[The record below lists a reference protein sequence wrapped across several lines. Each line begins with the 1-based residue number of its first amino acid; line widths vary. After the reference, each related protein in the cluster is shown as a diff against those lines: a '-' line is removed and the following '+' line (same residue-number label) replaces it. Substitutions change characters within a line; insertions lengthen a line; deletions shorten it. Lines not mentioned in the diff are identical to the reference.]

1 VKPRY
6 ALFKEFRGDLMSRSI
21 ALIMTLTGGLLA
33 ASALATTAQ
42 AATPSALFNDN
53 CSACHQTTGKGVK
66 GAFPALAG
74 DPFVQ
79 GDATPVLATV
89 LAGRAGMPSFKDD
102 LTDLELSSILTY
114 VRTSWGNKGKPVSAS
129 DVAAARVKLKAA
141 KKPASLQAH

>member
-1 VKPRY
+1 
-6 ALFKEFRGDLMSRSI
+6 MSRSI
-21 ALIMTLTGGLLA
+21 AFALLFA
-33 ASALATTAQ
+33 CGATSASAAF

-79 GDATPVLATV
+79 GDPGPMMATV

-102 LTDLELSSILTY
+102 LSDLELASVLTY

-129 DVAAARVKLKAA
+129 DIAAARKKLNAA

>member
-1 VKPRY
+1 
-6 ALFKEFRGDLMSRSI
+6 MSRSI
-21 ALIMTLTGGLLA
+21 AFLCGLVA
-33 ASALATTAQ
+33 ASAVSAAALSTTAQ

-79 GDATPVLATV
+79 GDPAPMMATV
-89 LAGRAGMPSFKDD
+89 LAGRAGMPAFKDD
-102 LTDLELSSILTY
+102 LTDLELASVLTY

-129 DVAAARVKLKAA
+129 DVAAARAKLKAT

>member
-1 VKPRY
+1 
-6 ALFKEFRGDLMSRSI
+6 MSRSI
-21 ALIMTLTGGLLA
+21 AFACGLLA
-33 ASALATTAQ
+33 VSAFAAAAVPSAVW
-42 AATPSALFNDN
+42 AATPQSLFNDN

-79 GDATPVLATV
+79 GDAAPMLATV
-89 LAGRAGMPSFKDD
+89 LSGRAGMPAFKDD
-102 LTDLELSSILTY
+102 INDADLSSILTY
-114 VRTSWGNKGKPVSAS
+114 VRTSWGNKGKPVTAA

>member
-1 VKPRY
+1 
-6 ALFKEFRGDLMSRSI
+6 MSRSI
-21 ALIMTLTGGLLA
+21 VFALGLLA
-33 ASALATTAQ
+33 GSALAVAAS
-42 AATPSALFNDN
+42 AATPQSQFNDN

-79 GDATPVLATV
+79 GDAAPVMATV

-102 LTDLELSSILTY
+102 LSDADLSAILTY
-114 VRTSWGNKGKPVSAS
+114 VRTSWGNKGKPVTPA
-129 DVAAARVKLKAA
+129 DVAGARAKLKAG

>member
-1 VKPRY
+1 
-6 ALFKEFRGDLMSRSI
+6 MSRPI
-21 ALIMTLTGGLLA
+21 VFLAGVLA
-33 ASALATTAQ
+33 ASAVTAAAF

-79 GDATPVLATV
+79 GDPAPMMATV

-102 LTDLELSSILTY
+102 LNDLELASVLTY

-129 DVAAARVKLKAA
+129 DIAAARAKLKTGK
-141 KKPASLQAH
+141 KKPVSLQAH